1 MFCGCVDNLVE
12 TENPIVDN
20 DNNEIAEPEYV
31 ELYGKVQKGPFISGG
46 NVTVYLLDEE
56 LKQTGKSFRSEITGA
71 DGTYSFDNELEKG
84 LANLSAT
91 GFFYDEVKG
100 TISESSLTLETLTE
114 LDGKAPANINIL
126 TALSSKRIEKLVS
139 EGKTFAEAVRQAKG
153 EVLSVFHI
161 SSAQI
166 GNVDFGMMD
175 LTGSGIADAALL
187 AVSVTMAS
195 GRTVGEMSSLIA
207 SISSEIASTGS
218 VSQKTSD
225 RIASGLSSLDLEAV
239 RENLTRYWSESG
251 IDGEVPEFEG
261 FMDMDW
267 NGTIDK
273 EESWLI
279 LGSEEIWVPDT
290 GGSYEVELKHNIEY
304 DVSVESPADSWI
316 TIEPLSKAGILETS
330 TICFSVSA
338 NGTYDKRT
346 GRIAVRDR
354 ESSRTEYIAV
364 YQKQKD
370 ALTVTNDTYNIGM
383 DGGRIEIEVKSNVS
397 YDVRIEQSAE
407 GWIHKSPETKGLVS
421 DILVFDVDRIEDPVT
436 RIGHLVFSSGDIEET
451 VTVYQT
457 GERILVLDKHE
468 CVVSDKGEILDI
480 IINTNCTNIGV
491 ELTGEADWISQ
502 VETKGMGTYVLSLRI
517 APNLTYSDRQVGV
530 IVRDYDSDLSDIC
543 NIYQVQ
549 NNALILAKET
559 YYMNSDGGDVQ
570 IGVQHN
576 IPVEAAVYEDAV
588 SWISQ
593 VKTKALE
600 TSYFTFHVAENESID
615 NPRSGIIIFRG
626 GGLSDVV
633 QIMQSHK
640 NALVITQDT
649 VSLDSSGGEFSIEVE
664 ANFGYGVEI
673 TEGSSWLR
681 RINIDTRGMV
691 ASRIYFKAAANTAP
705 DDRTGLITVFDSPS
719 GLKETVTVIQ
729 KQKNTIETGQDRFD
743 LPYSGG
749 RIDIPVKS
757 NVSYVAEIS
766 EGIDWITEIPVTKGL
781 TESVISFMVAENNSL
796 EERTGLI
803 LIKDTESDII
813 REVSIG
819 QAANTDNVTIHVET
833 AGTLCDI
840 IDKETLK
847 SIRNLTITGNLNSDD
862 TGILCTKSTIADYRT
877 YLTETLD
884 LSDATLEDWT
894 LTGFNG
900 LPFLRSVRLPSSLK
914 AIYRAFDGCVSLE
927 SVDLGSDPE
936 LEILGC
942 GAYQNNISSLDKSL
956 HMAGPFSQCTS
967 LTEFVLPESIKEI
980 QAGAFYKS
988 GIQRLVFPDNCR
1000 ISVFEPTEVQVQN
1013 SLGGIQIVKYGM
1025 FCGCDMLEQ
1034 IEIPESVVL
1043 IMDSAFKGW
1052 TGARSVTIP
1061 ETVKEIDT
1069 DFLFSGCTSL
1079 EYVSMPGCTDRIGES
1094 MFSGCQS
1101 LKSFDFKAGYTSIGK
1116 DAFNGC
1122 SSLTSISLDGV
1133 TEFGNRAFAGCGFT
1147 SIRIPDQMTEIPES
1161 MFYGCA
1167 KLEDVDLNMTEKI
1180 CSYAFEACDG
1190 LEEIVLTPSVREVAE
1205 GAFHMC
1211 KNLVRCTVTG
1221 GQVNFGRDVFWKLDS
1236 GKRALDE
1243 FYVCKDV
1250 ISVTS
1255 YGRTMGTSG
1264 KNDFCNVVFEEGSR
1278 CEEFGLLGGQKISSS
1293 FRLPSS
1299 VKRIGDYAFYE
1310 SDFSEADPSALLSG
1324 IVEIGDFA
1332 FSSSNIT
1339 SIDIPYGV
1347 EKLGIRTFSDCNDLL
1362 YFTMPS
1368 TVRYIGGMCFA
1379 RCKKLISSTLNGADI
1394 TLGYD
1399 SSWLN
1404 AIFVDCPFINKVIIS
1419 KDVKSITN
1427 EADMS
1432 MLLSEDITS
1441 VEFEQG
1447 SQCEEIHGPIF
1458 SATHEFEVSLPENLK
1473 VLGDKVFY
1481 NSFKLSSVSLPSTL
1495 RSIGSNV
1502 FQGCKFDF
1510 LSIPESVE
1518 SIGRYIISKAVVRNF
1533 ELNNGYPNILD
1544 ILAGSEIENLIIST
1558 EVSDNFLSGY
1568 SRSGKII
1575 VSEGVKSLGNS
1586 AFADCKYITDIS
1598 LPESLESIG
1607 DYAFSGCSDLTEV
1620 NLPENLRSIGAYVF
1634 SECSAIS
1641 EITFPGSLT
1650 SIGEVPFSKCAALS
1664 KIGGPFSPDGKTL
1677 VFNGKLVSCAPAA
1690 TYPDVFITGD
1700 QISSIGSKAFFGAQF
1715 KTIVISDK
1723 VTSLDN
1729 GALAGNVDSL
1739 AILSHIDGMS
1749 AGIFESC
1756 RTKSLYF
1763 ENDIVFTSEIEN
1775 SYKISVSNLWLGRDV
1790 ARIDSRFLKS
1800 LNNLYLQAPVPPVW
1814 TGTFD
1819 LLMGRRI
1826 YIPYGTINA
1835 YKAAWGSRNFIEY
1848 CFPE

>member
-12 TENPIVDN
+12 TEDPIADN
-20 DNNEIAEPEYV
+20 DDNEIAEPEYV

-166 GNVDFGMMD
+166 GNVDFGQMD
-175 LTGSGIADAALL
+175 LTGSGVADAALL

-267 NGTIDK
+267 NGTVDK
-273 EESWLI
+273 EDSWLI

-316 TIEPLSKAGILETS
+316 RIEPLSKAGILETS

-346 GRIAVRDR
+346 GRIAVKDR
-354 ESSRTEYIAV
+354 KSSRTEYIAV

-436 RIGHLVFSSGDIEET
+436 RTGHLVFSSGDIEET

-468 CVVSDKGEILDI
+468 YVVSDKGEIVDI
-480 IINTNCTNIGV
+480 IINTNCTNIGA

-502 VETKGMGTYVLSLRI
+502 VQTKGMDTHVLSLRI
-517 APNLTYSDRQVGV
+517 APNLTYSDRQVGI
-530 IVRDYDSDLSDIC
+530 IVHDYDSDLSDIC

-576 IPVEAAVYEDAV
+576 IPVEAVVYEDAV

-600 TSYFTFHVAENESID
+600 TSYFTFHVAANESLD
-615 NPRSGIIIFRG
+615 NIRSGLIIFSG

-673 TEGSSWLR
+673 TEGSSWLH
-681 RINIDTRGMV
+681 RINTDTRGMV
-691 ASRIYFKAAANTAP
+691 NSRIYFKAAANTGP
-705 DDRTGLITVFDSPS
+705 DDRTGLITVFDSSS

-729 KQKNTIETGQDRFD
+729 KQKNTIETGKDRFD

-757 NVSYVAEIS
+757 NVSYMAEIS
-766 EGIDWITEIPVTKGL
+766 EGIDWISEIPATKGL
-781 TESVISFMVAENNSL
+781 TESVISFMVSENESL
-796 EERTGLI
+796 SERTGKI
-803 LIKDTESDII
+803 SIKGSDSDIS
-813 REVSIG
+813 REISIV
-819 QAANTDNVTIHVET
+819 QAANTENVTIHVEK
-833 AGTLCDI
+833 AGTLRDI

-847 SIRNLTITGNLNSDD
+847 TIRNLTITGNLNSDD

-884 LSDATLEDWT
+884 LSGATFENDR
-894 LTGFNG
+894 LTGFFG
-900 LPFLRSVRLPSSLK
+900 LPFLKSVKLPSSLR
-914 AIYRAFDGCVSLE
+914 AIYRAFDECFSLE
-927 SVDLGSDPE
+927 SVDLGPDPE

-956 HMAGPFSQCTS
+956 HMAGAFSQCTS
-967 LTEFVLPESIKEI
+967 LTEFVLPETVKEI

-988 GIQRLVFPDNCR
+988 GIRKLVFPENCK
-1000 ISVFEPTEVQVQN
+1000 ITVFAPTEVQVQN

-1025 FCGCDMLEQ
+1025 FCGCDRLEQ

-1052 TGARSVTIP
+1052 SGARSVTIP
-1061 ETVKEIDT
+1061 ETVKQINT

-1094 MFSGCQS
+1094 MFSGCRS
-1101 LKSFDFKAGYTSIGK
+1101 LENFDFKAGYRTIGK
-1116 DAFNGC
+1116 AAFSGC
-1122 SSLTSISLDGV
+1122 KSLTSICLDGV
-1133 TEFGNRAFAGCGFT
+1133 TEFGEEAFSGCGFT
-1147 SIRIPDQMTEIPES
+1147 SFRIPDQMTEIPEG
-1161 MFYGCA
+1161 MFYKC
-1167 KLEDVDLNMTEKI
+1167 EK
-1180 CSYAFEACDG
+1180 
-1190 LEEIVLTPSVREVAE
+1190 LEEIDFNCTEIIGPRAFEGCPGLTEVVIPANVHE
-1205 GAFHMC
+1205 VSGGAFRLC
-1211 KNLVRCTVTG
+1211 ENLVRCKLLG
-1221 GQVNFGRDVFWKLDS
+1221 GNIHFGGGVFWKEDPD
-1236 GKRALDE
+1236 KRALEE
-1243 FYVCKDV
+1243 FYICKDV
-1250 ISVTS
+1250 ISLTS
-1255 YGRTMGTSG
+1255 YGKTMNTCG
-1264 KNDFCNVVFEEGSR
+1264 KNDFSNFVFEEGSR
-1278 CEEFGLLGGQKISSS
+1278 CEEFSLLSGQKISSS

-1299 VKRIGDYAFYE
+1299 VKRVGDYAFYE

-1332 FSSSNIT
+1332 FSLSNIT

-1347 EKLGIRTFSDCNDLL
+1347 EKLGMRAFSDCNDLM

-1368 TVRYIGGMCFA
+1368 TVRYIGNMCFS
-1379 RCKKLISSTLNGADI
+1379 RCRKLMSSTLNGADI

-1399 SSWLN
+1399 SSWEK
-1404 AIFVDCPFINKVIIS
+1404 AIFYDCPLINKVIIS
-1419 KDVKSITN
+1419 KDVKSIKN
-1427 EADMS
+1427 ETDVS
-1432 MLLSEDITS
+1432 MLLSENITS

-1447 SQCEEIHGPIF
+1447 SQCEEISGPVF
-1458 SATHEFEVSLPENLK
+1458 SAGHLLEVSLPENLK
-1473 VLGDKVFY
+1473 ILGDKVFY

-1518 SIGRYIISKAVVRNF
+1518 SIGRYIIARAIVRDF
-1533 ELNNGYPNILD
+1533 EVSNGYPNMLD
-1544 ILAGSEIENLIIST
+1544 ILAGAEIENLIISSD
-1558 EVSDNFLSGY
+1558 VPDNFLSGY
-1568 SRSGKII
+1568 SKSVKII
-1575 VSEGVKSLGNS
+1575 VSEGVRSLGNS
-1586 AFADCKYITDIS
+1586 AFADCKFITDIS

-1607 DYAFSGCSDLTEV
+1607 DYAFSGCKKIS
-1620 NLPENLRSIGAYVF
+1620 SITVPGSVKSLGINPF
-1634 SECSAIS
+1634 VKCESLS
-1641 EITFPGSLT
+1641 EIVSPL
-1650 SIGEVPFSKCAALS
+1650 
-1664 KIGGPFSPDGKTL
+1664 SPDGKTL
-1677 VFNGKLVSCAPAA
+1677 LLKGKLVSCVPAA
-1690 TYPDVFITGD
+1690 TYPDLFITGD

-1723 VTSLDN
+1723 VTSLDD
-1729 GALAGNVDSL
+1729 GALTGNVDSL

-1749 AGIFESC
+1749 AGIFGSF
-1756 RTKSLYF
+1756 RTRSLYF

-1775 SYKISVSNLWLGRDV
+1775 SNKISVSDLWIGRDV

-1826 YIPYGTINA
+1826 YIPCGTIDA